1 MTVPEG
7 VIIGILIA
15 VGVGAIC
22 HAYIGMKPFW
32 ILRKLDTELER
43 KTIEVAKILADMM
56 KEDRP

>member
-1 MTVPEG
+1 MPEG

-56 KEDRP
+56 KEDKP